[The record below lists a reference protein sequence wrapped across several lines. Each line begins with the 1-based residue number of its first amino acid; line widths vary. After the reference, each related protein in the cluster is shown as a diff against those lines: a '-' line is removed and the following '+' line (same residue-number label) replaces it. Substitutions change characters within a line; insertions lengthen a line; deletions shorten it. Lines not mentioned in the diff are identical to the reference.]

1 MNESISILSIFLL
14 VNMTLITST
23 CHAQNRSDYPWE
35 EVMENLSTSD
45 EEGDTRNWENEL
57 EELTDLVNNPVNINS
72 ATKEQLQRFPFL
84 NDVQIENLLAYI
96 YIHGSMQ
103 TVYELQLVEELDRQ
117 TIQYLLPFVCVE
129 PVDKKE
135 SVTLKQILKY
145 GKHEAV
151 TRMDVPLYKRKGYEK
166 NYLGPAV
173 YNSVKYGFHYREKVY
188 AGIVAEKDSGEP
200 FGALHNKQGYDY
212 YSFYLLLHDI
222 GILKTGIVGN
232 YRLNFGQGLVLGQGS
247 MFGKTA
253 YSSSFTFRST
263 GIRRH
268 TSTDEYNYFRG
279 SGIALKWKQWTLS
292 VFYSHRSLD
301 GVIKGGEITSIYKTG
316 LHRSEKEADKMNQLT
331 MQMSGGN
338 ISYAG
343 NSYQL
348 GITGVYYCFNRSY
361 EPELKDYS
369 KYNLHGRSFYNLGMD
384 YKYRFHRFSIQGE
397 AALGISG
404 MAFMNQVLY
413 SPLQDIRLMLVHRY
427 YSHDYWAMFAHSFSE
442 GSSVQNENG
451 WYLAASVNPFNR
463 WTFFVSADLFS
474 FPWWRYRIS
483 KASKGVDLLFQ
494 ANYVPSK
501 TVDMYVN
508 YRYKQ
513 KERDVTGTQG
523 KVILPTYHHRLRYR
537 LNYLPCSSLSLRT
550 TVDYNHFHSS
560 GKTAG
565 QGYQLTQTAGWKLP
579 WLPLT
584 AELQGSYFHTDDYDS
599 RIYIYEKGLLYSF
612 YTPSFQGEGIR
623 LAIHF
628 RYDMNK
634 HWTAIAKFGQTT
646 YFDRD
651 EIGSGNDLIRG
662 NKKTDVQM
670 QLRLKF

>member
-35 EVMENLSTSD
+35 EVMENLSISD
-45 EEGDTRNWENEL
+45 EKGDTRNWENEL

-338 ISYAG
+338 ISYTG

-384 YKYRFHRFSIQGE
+384 YKYRFIVF
-397 AALGISG
+397 
-404 MAFMNQVLY
+404 LY
-413 SPLQDIRLMLVHRY
+413 KEKQL
-427 YSHDYWAMFAHSFSE
+427 W
-442 GSSVQNENG
+442 GSVV
-451 WYLAASVNPFNR
+451 W
-463 WTFFVSADLFS
+463 
-474 FPWWRYRIS
+474 
-483 KASKGVDLLFQ
+483 LL
-494 ANYVPSK
+494 
-501 TVDMYVN
+501 
-508 YRYKQ
+508 
-513 KERDVTGTQG
+513 
-523 KVILPTYHHRLRYR
+523 
-537 LNYLPCSSLSLRT
+537 
-550 TVDYNHFHSS
+550 
-560 GKTAG
+560 
-565 QGYQLTQTAGWKLP
+565 
-579 WLPLT
+579 
-584 AELQGSYFHTDDYDS
+584 
-599 RIYIYEKGLLYSF
+599 
-612 YTPSFQGEGIR
+612 
-623 LAIHF
+623 
-628 RYDMNK
+628 
-634 HWTAIAKFGQTT
+634 
-646 YFDRD
+646 
-651 EIGSGNDLIRG
+651 
-662 NKKTDVQM
+662 
-670 QLRLKF
+670 